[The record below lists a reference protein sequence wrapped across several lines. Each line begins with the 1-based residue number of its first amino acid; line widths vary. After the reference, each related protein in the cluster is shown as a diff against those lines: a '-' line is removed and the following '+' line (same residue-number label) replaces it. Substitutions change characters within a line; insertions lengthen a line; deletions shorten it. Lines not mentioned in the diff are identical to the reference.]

1 MGDFSIEMKKY
12 KEPQI
17 YVNICYETENEKK
30 CVTLPK
36 EEAYATRDWV
46 EENDGVIFWFDPVN

>member
-1 MGDFSIEMKKY
+1 MKKY

-17 YVNICYETENEKK
+17 RVNICYHVRDEKK

-46 EENDGVIFWFDPVN
+46 EENDGIVFWFNPVN

>member
-1 MGDFSIEMKKY
+1 MKKY

-46 EENDGVIFWFDPVN
+46 EENDGTVFWFNPIN

>member
-1 MGDFSIEMKKY
+1 MGLLMKKY
-12 KEPQI
+12 KEPRI
-17 YVNICYETENEKK
+17 LVNICWEVGEEKK

-46 EENDGVIFWFDPVN
+46 EEQGGTTWWFSPVN